1 MESAT
6 GLFRPL
12 ESRARLVMISF
23 WCYAAISA
31 VAILAL
37 VAALMI
43 GVNLYSDVSVPV
55 EDTPPGMA
63 ALLLSGIALIL
74 YAIIYVICIV
84 FYLMWLYRARG
95 NLPAL
100 GVTDARWSPGWS
112 VAWWF
117 IPIMSLFRPYQV
129 VKETWQA
136 SDPASSPGWR
146 RDVPPAIFGWW
157 WALFLVDSIGSN
169 VTERLSTRMGGT
181 PSFDMAVTFTFIDI
195 AVLIVGVGSAPCASC
210 ETSPRARRSAIRSEP
225 SERSGGGLPPGYGL
239 AEVTLLPEMLL
250 PETLPEIVPDELALP
265 LVPPVVL
272 LTLTPLAFVF
282 VSIVEIVAEV
292 LTDVEQAPLHDA
304 LPLVAT
310 VPSATDAV
318 LLA

>member
-181 PSFDMAVTFTFIDI
+181 PSFDMAVTFTYIDI
-195 AVLIVGVGSAPCASC
+195 AVLIAGVGSALCAMRIVRDI
-210 ETSPRARRSAIRSEP
+210 TARQTQRYQV
-225 SERSGGGLPPGYGL
+225 G
-239 AEVTLLPEMLL
+239 
-250 PETLPEIVPDELALP
+250 
-265 LVPPVVL
+265 
-272 LTLTPLAFVF
+272 AF
-282 VSIVEIVAEV
+282 
-292 LTDVEQAPLHDA
+292 
-304 LPLVAT
+304 
-310 VPSATDAV
+310 
-318 LLA
+318 